1 MRWVEHVVRMGQM
14 KNVYKILVGKAEAKR
29 QLGMLRRR
37 GEDNIRMDLK
47 EMVWE
52 VMDWMDLT

>member
-1 MRWVEHVVRMGQM
+1 MGQM